1 MTDKTKAQLKAE
13 LADLKAQLKVQEIT
27 STPAD
32 AKGDY
37 RDKMISRFTAIHK
50 AIPRKGVTE
59 DGFIALVMQTVGGI
73 TEDTAKKYI
82 VRMKNCGFVSLK
94 TIDLG
99 RWKKEIVKDEDGNE
113 STRITRDGETTVD
126 HGETV
131 WRTEERIFAHPR
143 AQPSP
148 STLSDT
154 ELNGL

>member
-1 MTDKTKAQLKAE
+1 MTDKTKAQLKADIE
-13 LADLKAQLKVQEIT
+13 TLKAEKAVLVAREHGMTQTGAIIDIQ
-27 STPAD
+27 

-37 RDKMISRFTAIHK
+37 RDRMIRRFTAIHK
-50 AIPRKGVTE
+50 AIPRKGV
-59 DGFIALVMQTVGGI
+59 

-131 WRTEERIFAHPR
+131 WQTEERIFAHPR